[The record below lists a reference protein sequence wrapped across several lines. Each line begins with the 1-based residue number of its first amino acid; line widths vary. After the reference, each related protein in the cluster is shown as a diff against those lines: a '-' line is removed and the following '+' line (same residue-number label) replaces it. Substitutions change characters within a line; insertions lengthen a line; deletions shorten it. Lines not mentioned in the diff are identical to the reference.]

1 MKILLL
7 VLGLFFN
14 AFLSGQE
21 PPKPLFRSQEPLYLI
36 LETDF
41 EKILKEVKTLDVR
54 QSGHLKYKSA
64 TGDTH
69 LIPVKTEPR
78 GHYRRDPSNC
88 TFPPLSVKFPQ
99 KNAGTP
105 FEDITKLKIVT
116 QCRRKARGQAYV
128 VKEYLCYRFFNAL
141 TDTSFMV
148 RPAFI
153 TYVDIHAKDTL
164 DTHFTF
170 FIERTRELRRRTGSE
185 KIASE
190 HFNLKWLDDYQAT
203 RLSLFQ
209 FMIGNTDWSA
219 YQNHNTKAMES
230 AGKRM
235 AVPYDF
241 DWSGFVNTAYATPHP
256 DYPIKNVTQRHYIGK
271 DADIEVFRRAAKEFK
286 KAEQDVYAL
295 IENNKLLPEKEKKR
309 SLRYIESFYD
319 ILSNERLWKSY
330 FKIK

>member
-7 VLGLFFN
+7 VFWLLLN
-14 AFLSGQE
+14 AFVAGQE
-21 PPKPLFRSQEPLYLI
+21 PPKPLFRNQEPLNLI

-41 EKILKEVKTLDVR
+41 EKILKEVKTLDDR
-54 QSGHLKYKSA
+54 QHGHLKYKSA
-64 TGDTH
+64 TGETH

-78 GHYRRDPSNC
+78 GHYRRDPGNC
-88 TFPPLSVKFPQ
+88 SFPPLSIKFPQ
-99 KNAGTP
+99 KNANTP
-105 FEDITKLKIVT
+105 FENITKLKIVT
-116 QCRRKARGQAYV
+116 QCKKRARGQAYV
-128 VKEYLCYRFFNAL
+128 VKEYLCYRFFNLL

-153 TYVDIHAKDTL
+153 RYVDIHTKDTL
-164 DTHFTF
+164 DAHFTF

-185 KIASE
+185 AIDSK
-190 HFNLKWLDDYQAT
+190 HFNIKWLDEYQAT

-230 AGKRM
+230 GKKRM

-241 DWSGFVNTAYATPHP
+241 DWSGFVNTAYAKPHP
-256 DYPIKNVTQRHYIGK
+256 DYPVKDVTQRHFIGK
-271 DADIEVFRRAAKEFK
+271 EADILAFRRVTEEFME
-286 KAEQDVYAL
+286 AEQNIYAF
-295 IENNKLLPEKEKKR
+295 IENNDLLPEKEKKR
-309 SLRYIESFYD
+309 SIKYIESFYD
-319 ILSNERLWKSY
+319 ILRNERLWKSY